1 MKRILLAFSPVLAAL
16 LTAGVTGPAR
26 ADLIADGIDY
36 SLSEASTANPL
47 VDRFTLT
54 ITGIN
59 AGTDTEGGRSGVNAI
74 ALNTPANFATAT
86 MITPP
91 TGYTFDPGGL
101 NSTGCDGSGAFY
113 CFDNTN
119 IPPTPASPFP
129 AGSSLTFVFDVT
141 TTAPGSFTGYD
152 PAFKIDWVG
161 SQNNYD
167 LVSQALQPNT
177 PPVPVPEPGALA
189 IFGTGLILMGLLPWF
204 SRRSRSRSENG
215 SNALA

>member
-1 MKRILLAFSPVLAAL
+1 MRISTALAVSAVALLAAL
-16 LTAGVTGPAR
+16 PAK

-36 SLSEASTANPL
+36 SLSQATTANPL

-59 AGTDTEGGRSGVNAI
+59 GPSDTEGGRSGVNAI
-74 ALNTPANFATAT
+74 AFNTTPNFVSAA
-86 MITPP
+86 MVSPP
-91 TGYTFDPGGL
+91 SGYTFDPGGL

-113 CFDNTN
+113 CFDNTA

-129 AGSSLTFVFDVT
+129 ADSSLTFVFDVT
-141 TTAPGSFTGYD
+141 TSAAGSFDGYD

-167 LVSQALQPNT
+167 LVSRELAPTTN
-177 PPVPVPEPGALA
+177 VPEPASLAL
-189 IFGTGLILMGLLPWF
+189 FGTGLVALGLVGRVRRRGTKQLP
-204 SRRSRSRSENG
+204 
-215 SNALA
+215 A

>member
-1 MKRILLAFSPVLAAL
+1 MRISTALAVSAVALLAAL
-16 LTAGVTGPAR
+16 PAK

-36 SLSEASTANPL
+36 NLQQATTANPL

-59 AGTDTEGGRSGVNAI
+59 GPSDTEGGRSGVNAI
-74 ALNTPANFATAT
+74 AFNTTPNFVSAA

-119 IPPTPASPFP
+119 IPPTPPNPFP
-129 AGSSLTFVFDVT
+129 ANSSLTFVFDVT
-141 TTAPGSFTGYD
+141 TSAPGSFNGYD

-167 LVSQALQPNT
+167 LVSRELAPTTN
-177 PPVPVPEPGALA
+177 VPEPASLAL
-189 IFGTGLILMGLLPWF
+189 FGTGLVALGLVGRLRRRGTNQLP
-204 SRRSRSRSENG
+204 
-215 SNALA
+215 A